1 MKLDELLAQV
11 ESAQNKLAQMRGK
24 MECVFWGGRIEECK
38 TLAIMAEGNLS
49 HAMYM
54 IEGEIEREREDAM
67 DYQREMENA

>member
-11 ESAQNKLAQMRGK
+11 EFAQKNLAIIRGK
-24 MECVFWGGRIEECK
+24 MESVFWGGKIHEVK